1 MKCDEQNESHMQKK
15 INEKRNTFSKPYEEE
30 NWNKIE
36 RSNAHFKYNAKQNAV
51 LAEQNKK
58 QKKTRNE
65 RPNTV
70 RAKENTKQQYE
81 PANGKWKAVPIEEI

>member
-36 RSNAHFKYNAKQNAV
+36 RSNAHFKYNAK
-51 LAEQNKK
+51 
-58 QKKTRNE
+58 
-65 RPNTV
+65 
-70 RAKENTKQQYE
+70 
-81 PANGKWKAVPIEEI
+81 